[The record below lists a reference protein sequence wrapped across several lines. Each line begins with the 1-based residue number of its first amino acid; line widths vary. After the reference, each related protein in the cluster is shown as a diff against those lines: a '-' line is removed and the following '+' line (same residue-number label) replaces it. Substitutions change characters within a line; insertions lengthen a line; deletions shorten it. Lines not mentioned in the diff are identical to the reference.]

1 MAIAADARLRNPT
14 HMSHLPHSWGT
25 LYELTRLD
33 DQDFEALLGDGT
45 INPEMTRADLVHAVA
60 KLTIER
66 GAVAATARLRETQAQ
81 ARRLQ
86 LAIWREDAPPQEISL
101 DQVTD
106 WARGRALRIWDV
118 LERAGPPDDA
128 LIRQLKLLA
137 RERVQA
143 AASVREVAEG
153 VVAALAD

>member
-1 MAIAADARLRNPT
+1 
-14 HMSHLPHSWGT
+14 MSHLPHSWGT

-86 LAIWREDAPPQEISL
+86 LAIWREDAPPQEDSVDQVSV

>member
-1 MAIAADARLRNPT
+1 
-14 HMSHLPHSWGT
+14 
-25 LYELTRLD
+25 
-33 DQDFEALLGDGT
+33 LG
-45 INPEMTRADLVHAVA
+45 A
-60 KLTIER
+60 
-66 GAVAATARLRETQAQ
+66 
-81 ARRLQ
+81 
-86 LAIWREDAPPQEISL
+86 
-101 DQVTD
+101 
-106 WARGRALRIWDV
+106 GRALRIWDV